1 MFFSS
6 RVGMQLS
13 QVLTPS
19 QRKER
24 FLSVQRRRQVN
35 KHLLDNLFSLLISIL
50 LLSGKRSINIPAR
63 PGEGR
68 EHNKRARC

>member
-1 MFFSS
+1 MFSS
-6 RVGMQLS
+6 FRVGMQLS

-35 KHLLDNLFSLLISIL
+35 IWWISFT
-50 LLSGKRSINIPAR
+50 
-63 PGEGR
+63 
-68 EHNKRARC
+68 